1 MSESML
7 TRDVMVTRPFTVR
20 PEFDLVRAV
29 QSLMKHRITGA
40 PVVDAQGNYCG
51 VFSERSILE
60 VASKWLHEKRSEL
73 TAIPTALGVMTS
85 QLVTLRPE
93 EDVMEGIGRL
103 LKSKISGAPVINT
116 EGEFCGV
123 FSEKTS
129 MTAVLQSAFDQLPGG
144 RVSAYIDPDPVRL
157 ITPETTLHQ
166 LVDKFLNSPF
176 RRLIVFDEGV
186 SGMISRRDVV
196 RKVMQLIVEYG
207 PGAAFRNSVDLVTQ
221 THAATI
227 TPSDDLLSVAMI
239 FQQSNF
245 RRLPVIEN
253 RQLLGQLSRRDVL
266 AAFYRVLQPESES
279 KEQLLYLSTI
289 HRREDVPI

>member
-7 TRDVMVTRPFTVR
+7 TRDVMVERPITVR
-20 PEFDLVRAV
+20 PDADLVHAV
-29 QSLMKHRITGA
+29 QILMKHRITGA
-40 PVVDAQGNYCG
+40 PVVNAQGHYCG

-85 QLVTLRPE
+85 KLVTLCPE

-103 LKSKISGAPVINT
+103 LKSKISGAPVIGV
-116 EGEFCGV
+116 EGQFCGV

-129 MTAVLQSAFDQLPGG
+129 MTAVLQSAFDQVPGG
-144 RVSAYIDPDPVRL
+144 RVSAFIDSDPVRL
-157 ITPETTLHQ
+157 IAPETTLHQ

-176 RRLIVFDEGV
+176 RRLIVFEGGV

-196 RKVMQLIVEYG
+196 RKVMQMIVDYG
-207 PGAAFRNSVDLVTQ
+207 PGAAFRNTVDLVTQ

-227 TPSDDLLSVAMI
+227 MPDDDLLNVAQV

-245 RRLPVIEN
+245 RRLPVVVE
-253 RQLLGQLSRRDVL
+253 RKLLGQLSRRDVL
-266 AAFYRVLQPESES
+266 AAFYRMLQPKSES
-279 KEQLLYLSTI
+279 KEQLLYLSTL

>member
-7 TRDVMVTRPFTVR
+7 TRDVMVQRPITVR
-20 PEFDLVRAV
+20 SDVDLVRAV
-29 QSLMKHRITGA
+29 QTLMKHRITGA
-40 PVVDAQGNYCG
+40 PVVNEQGQYCG

-85 QLVTLRPE
+85 QLVTLNPE

-103 LKSKISGAPVINT
+103 LKGKISGAPVISS
-116 EGEFCGV
+116 EGQFCGV

-129 MTAVLQSAFDQLPGG
+129 MTAVLQSAFDQVPGG
-144 RVSAYIDPDPVRL
+144 RVSAFIDADPIRC
-157 ITPETTLHQ
+157 IAPETTLHQ
-166 LVDKFLNSPF
+166 LVDKFLNSSF

-196 RKVMQLIVEYG
+196 RKVIQMIAEYG

-227 TPSDDLLSVAMI
+227 MPDDDLLSVAQV

-245 RRLPVIEN
+245 RRLPVITE
-253 RQLLGQLSRRDVL
+253 RKLLGQLSRRDVL
-266 AAFYRVLQPESES
+266 AAFYRMLQPESES
-279 KEQLLYLSTI
+279 KEQLLYLSTL